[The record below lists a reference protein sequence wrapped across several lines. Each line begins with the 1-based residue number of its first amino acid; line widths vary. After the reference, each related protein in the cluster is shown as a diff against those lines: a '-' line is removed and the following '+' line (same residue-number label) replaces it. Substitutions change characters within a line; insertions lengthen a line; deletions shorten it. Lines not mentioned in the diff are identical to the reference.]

1 MHVGM
6 MYEGLAPGVEDGEEA
21 KPGTEVAGIGGD
33 VLKGRGRRAQ
43 EEVVDDPGV
52 LEGEGREGLG
62 QGEHD
67 VGIGHVQHLGLA
79 GLEPAG
85 LGAALTLRAMAVA
98 ARVVGDRLLP
108 AGVALIDMTTQPG
121 RPAGEDPVRDRTLLP
136 TPGRRGPGWELD
148 IKVLLEDLRDLVP
161 GSLGH
166 LFQHHSLRAQ
176 GIQRTGGRM
185 HPLRGH
191 VRIDCR
197 SP

>member
-1 MHVGM
+1 VHVGM
-6 MYEGLAPGVEDGEEA
+6 MHEGLAPGVEDGEEA
-21 KPGTEVAGIGGD
+21 QLSPEVAGVGGD

-43 EEVVDDPGV
+43 EKVVDDSGV

-67 VGIGHVQHLGLA
+67 VGIGHLQHLGLA

-121 RPAGEDPVRDRTLLP
+121 RPAGKDPVHDRMLLS
-136 TPGRRGPGWELD
+136 TPGRDGPGWELG
-148 IKVLLEDLRDLVP
+148 IEVLLEDLRDLVP

-166 LFQHHSLRAQ
+166 LFQSRDLRAQ
-176 GIQRTGGRM
+176 GIQRTPCCP
-185 HPLRGH
+185 HPFRGN
-191 VRIDCR
+191 VRIDGR
-197 SP
+197 GP